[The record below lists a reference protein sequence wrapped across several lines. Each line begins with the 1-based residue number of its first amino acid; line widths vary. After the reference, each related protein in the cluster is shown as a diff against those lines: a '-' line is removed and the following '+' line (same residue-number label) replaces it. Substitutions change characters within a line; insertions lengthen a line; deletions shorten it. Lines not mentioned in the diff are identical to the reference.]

1 MGPKKER
8 MILLSALVASLL
20 IAVAA
25 GATVYFV
32 GAKASELRAANDGL
46 HGRIN
51 TAKNKLNKLND
62 MRVEREKAQAR
73 LVASE
78 SILPSQR
85 EIETL
90 VDNLSEFAKKS
101 GVIIAKA
108 EPVRQT
114 TFKAT
119 GAAKHF
125 DEADFD
131 LALEGNFF
139 QFVEFLN
146 SLENY
151 KRFIRVDKFSV
162 AAGKTS
168 GEAASIALSFATFTY
183 VDAAAAPTTATPA
196 TKGVTK

>member
-1 MGPKKER
+1 MGSKRER
-8 MILLSALVASLL
+8 MILLSVLIGSLL
-20 IAVAA
+20 IAVAS
-25 GATVYFV
+25 GATIYFV
-32 GAKASELRAANDGL
+32 GAKAGDLKTANAGL
-46 HGRIN
+46 HGRIV

-62 MRVEREKAQAR
+62 MRVDREKAQAR
-73 LVASE
+73 LVVSE

-101 GVIIAKA
+101 GVIITKA

-114 TFKAT
+114 PFKAT
-119 GAAKHF
+119 GGAKRF

-131 LALEGNFF
+131 LDLQGNFF

-146 SLENY
+146 YLENY

-162 AAGKTS
+162 SAGKTA
-168 GEAASIALSFATFTY
+168 GEAATVALSFATFTY
-183 VDAAAAPTTATPA
+183 VDAPAAPSPATPA
-196 TKGVTK
+196 AKGVTK